1 MRELKLF
8 NQSVK
13 DKFSFRAIGG
23 SLEAV
28 GADEVDVFVRQVAIF
43 GDDFFVITCL

>member
-1 MRELKLF
+1 MKLF

-28 GADEVDVFVRQVAIF
+28 GAGRGRRFRKAGRNIR
-43 GDDFFVITCL
+43 